1 MANRVYPD
9 MKKLRT
15 DVNDL
20 IDRSRV
26 RVHPHARSSH
36 PELSPIEQIA
46 IVRYGGQPKPDRER
60 PPTDGVY
67 VCWGTLP
74 GGRLGRA
81 VFSVEVTS
89 QGDFVLVI
97 TAFEE

>member
-20 IDRSRV
+20 IDNGRV
-26 RVHPHARSSH
+26 RVHIHARSSH
-36 PELSPIEQIA
+36 TELSAIDQIA
-46 IVRYGGQPKPDRER
+46 IVRYGGQPKPDRDS
-60 PPTDGVY
+60 PPSDGVY
-67 VCWGTLP
+67 LCWSTLP
-74 GGRLGRA
+74 NGRLGRA
-81 VFSVEVTS
+81 VFCVESTMH
-89 QGDFVLVI
+89 GDAVLVI